1 MNRREFITLLG
12 GAAAAWPLAA
22 RAQRPAM
29 PVIGFLGSESPAPY
43 ASRLRAFRRGLS
55 EAGYIEGRNVAIE
68 YRWAEGLYDRL
79 PALSADLVRRKLAVI
94 AAVSGVVSAR
104 AAKAATTTIPI
115 VFITG
120 GDPVKLGLV
129 ASLNHPGGNLTGVA
143 ILNNTL
149 TPKQLELLHE
159 VVPTATLVAFL
170 VNPKTPTAEGD
181 TRDVQSAASATRQQI
196 LVLNASNDSDIDNA
210 FAALVQQRAGALLVQ
225 SDPFFNSRP
234 DHIVALAAR
243 HAVPAMYQW
252 RDFPVAGGLMSYG
265 TVLADAYR
273 QGGIYAGKI
282 LKGAK
287 ASDLP
292 VEQPVKVQL
301 VINVKTARALG
312 IMFRIT
318 LLGRADEVIE

>member
-1 MNRREFITLLG
+1 VALV
-12 GAAAAWPLAA
+12 A
-22 RAQRPAM
+22 
-29 PVIGFLGSESPAPY
+29 
-43 ASRLRAFRRGLS
+43 AFRVGLG
-55 EAGYIEGRNVAIE
+55 ETGFIEGRNVTIE
-68 YRWAEGLYDRL
+68 YRWAEGHYDRL

-129 ASLNHPGGNLTGVA
+129 ASLNQPGGNLTGVA

-181 TRDVQSAASATRQQI
+181 TTDVQSAASATRQQI

-292 VEQPVKVQL
+292 VEQSVKVQL
-301 VINVKTARALG
+301 VINLKTARALG
-312 IMFRIT
+312 IMFPIT